1 MKKTKL
7 VYTAKTTDATKIL
20 LIAILLL
27 SIFWDGFYRLYNKWH
42 QEDFSYCFLIAP
54 IVFYLI
60 WEKREYL
67 ASVPSHPSWYGI
79 IPVAFGIGFFWL
91 GELGGEYYTLYI
103 ASWLILVGLFWMH
116 LGWAKLKIIWFPIVF
131 IFALF
136 PPPDAINFP
145 LTLKFKLLSSK
156 IGVAII
162 QAFGLSAYREGNVI
176 DLGFTQLQVV
186 DACSG
191 LRFLYPLIIMALL
204 LAYFY
209 RGSFWKRAVLVISAV
224 PITIITNSFRIAMTG
239 ILYKHFGAAAA
250 EGFFHGFSGWFIFMF
265 ALAILLLEMWIMN
278 GFKGIFSNKSN
289 SRIEGLRDSGI
300 EGESNYGIEELKNL
314 GIEKLES
321 QNHNELREGEDEGQF
336 KAESSKLVGKKGKF
350 NSSNLSNSFNSL
362 KGKAQKEIDNS
373 EQLIKP
379 IEPTEPIQQIDEPIK
394 QIKPKEPIKPAADN
408 SWQAF
413 FRPPQ
418 FLVAVILLTATL
430 ALSQGVEFREKIPM
444 SRSFTEFPL
453 VVGQW
458 VGKRDVMEQ
467 KFIDELD
474 FKDYIIVDYWNEK
487 TGKMVN
493 FYTAY
498 YESQRKGES
507 IHSPETCLPG
517 GGWEFKN
524 AGRTTVAMNPSDM
537 TINRAFI
544 VQGAAKQL
552 TYYWF
557 PLRNR
562 IATNLWEVKAYNFWD
577 ALTRQR
583 TDGALVRLVTPVYK
597 DEEVADADKRL
608 VAFTR
613 EIVPVLNEYLPK

>member
-1 MKKTKL
+1 MKEIINVKSNSWARL
-7 VYTAKTTDATKIL
+7 AVYVVL
-20 LIAILLL
+20 LTG
-27 SIFWDGFYRLYNKWH
+27 IFYSVYQEMIFSWWPN
-42 QEDFSYCFLIAP
+42 EDFNYCYLILP
-54 IVFYLI
+54 VVLYLI
-60 WEKREYL
+60 WDKKDHL
-67 ASVPSHPSWYGI
+67 AAVPSQPSWMGI
-79 IPVAFGIGFFWL
+79 LPLSLGLCFFWL
-91 GELGGEYYTLYI
+91 GELGGEFYTMYM

-116 LGWAKLKIIWFPIVF
+116 LGWEKLKVIWFPIVF
-131 IFALF
+131 LIAMF
-136 PPPDAINFP
+136 PPPNVINFP

-162 QAFGLSAYREGNVI
+162 QAYGLSAYREGNVI

-209 RGSFWKRAVLVISAV
+209 RGSFWKRAILVISAV

-265 ALAILLLEMWIMN
+265 ALVILLLEMWILN

-300 EGESNYGIEELKNL
+300 EGESNYGIEELRNS
-314 GIEKLES
+314 GNEKLQS

-336 KAESSKLVGKKGKF
+336 KAESSKLEGKKGGF
-350 NSSNLSNSFNSL
+350 NLSNLSNSFNSL

-379 IEPTEPIQQIDEPIK
+379 IEPTEPI
-394 QIKPKEPIKPAADN
+394 KPAAVKG
-408 SWQAF
+408 WQAF

-418 FLVAVILLTATL
+418 FIVAILLLGATL

-444 SRSFTEFPL
+444 SRSFAEFPL
-453 VVGQW
+453 QVGEW
-458 VGKRDVMEQ
+458 TGKRDVLEQ
-467 KFIDELD
+467 QFIDRLD
-474 FKDYIIVDYWNEK
+474 FKDYIIVDYRDEK
-487 TGKMVN
+487 TGKIVN

-498 YESQRKGES
+498 YDSQRKGES

-517 GGWEFKN
+517 GGWEFRK

-557 PLRNR
+557 PLRDR